1 MSAGYPPCPSEHLS
15 LKTAMVVNVFDW
27 PETCTTFEI
36 VTDGS
41 LINVVPDNLPP
52 VSSPFK
58 NLLLEAAEVVNVFN
72 CPKDCT
78 TIVIVTD
85 GPSTTVVPNTV
96 APVTSLISLDYESS
110 GEESDIWE
118 LENGPVGPVAAVL
131 PESPP
136 SLPSGPAQLLPCPAS
151 VFNPALLPTPPDLF
165 EETNRVENLSFAHRP
180 GSSLDEGKEFLSDYL
195 QTG

>member
-1 MSAGYPPCPSEHLS
+1 
-15 LKTAMVVNVFDW
+15 MVVNVFDR

-41 LINVVPDNLPP
+41 LINVVPDNLQP
-52 VSSPFK
+52 VTSPFK
-58 NLLLEAAEVVNVFN
+58 NLQLEAAEVVNVFN
-72 CPKDCT
+72 WPKNCT

-85 GPSTTVVPNTV
+85 GPSTTVVPDAVT
-96 APVTSLISLDYESS
+96 PVTSLISLDYESS
-110 GEESDIWE
+110 GEESDLWE
-118 LENGPVGPVAAVL
+118 LENGPVAPVAAVL

-136 SLPSGPAQLLPCPAS
+136 SLPSTGSSQLSLLRPTS

-165 EETNRVENLSFAHRP
+165 AETNRVENLSFANRP
-180 GSSLDEGKEFLSDYL
+180 GSSLDEGNELLSDYL